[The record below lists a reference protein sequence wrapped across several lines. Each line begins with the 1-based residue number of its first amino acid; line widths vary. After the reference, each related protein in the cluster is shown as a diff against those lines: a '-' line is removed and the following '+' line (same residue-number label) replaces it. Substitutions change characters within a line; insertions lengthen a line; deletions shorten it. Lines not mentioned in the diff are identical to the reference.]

1 MAEREPGHP
10 DKLVRT
16 LRNWLREASDPIGS
30 LPAGTDP
37 AEWAV
42 RRFIAS
48 WVRPVRASVREIEDC
63 LRKAEEACR
72 AGDMDAAA
80 AEDLFGAATGRR
92 ESAGP
97 PRAILVGG
105 PVAP

>member
-1 MAEREPGHP
+1 MAELEPGDP

-16 LRNWLREASDPIGS
+16 LRNWLREPSDPIGS

-37 AEWAV
+37 VEWAV

-48 WVRPVRASVREIEDC
+48 WVRPVRESVREIEDC

-72 AGDMDAAA
+72 AGDMAAA
-80 AEDLFGAATGRR
+80 AVEND
-92 ESAGP
+92 SAQQ
-97 PRAILVGG
+97 LVGESLWDHLG
-105 PVAP
+105 LYSWEDP

>member
-1 MAEREPGHP
+1 MAELEPGDP

-48 WVRPVRASVREIEDC
+48 WVRPVRESVREIEDC

-72 AGDMDAAA
+72 AGDMAAA
-80 AEDLFGAATGRR
+80 AVEIG
-92 ESAGP
+92 SAQQ
-97 PRAILVGG
+97 LVGESLRDHFG
-105 PVAP
+105 LYSWEDP